1 MTHRDEQIEKKFQ
14 AIEADTELNQKH
26 QDPIT
31 FKELEAIIKRW
42 LLIEDVGLIKVLTA
56 CVLSNRL
63 EAEPV
68 WLLIVAGSG
77 GTKTEL
83 LRGLNG
89 LKDIY
94 PLSDLTPQ
102 TFLSGVIITMKDFT
116 TVLEM
121 SPDKRAVI
129 LSQLREIY
137 DGDISKGFGTG
148 ETKRWTGKMGF
159 IAGVT
164 TIIDRRQTIYQML
177 GERFIQ
183 YKPIQPNRLAVAKQ
197 AMANSGLEKQMR
209 EEIQNAFTA
218 YIEGVEISGKV
229 MQAPE
234 KYKERLLSLA
244 AFCTQA
250 RSGVVRDSYSRDI
263 VFVPEP
269 ELPTRLVK
277 QYVSLFNAMSL
288 TSGDYTEADYRLMY
302 KIGMDSLPSLRKH
315 IIENLIASD
324 GSATVS
330 ELAEST
336 NYPENSI
343 RRQLEELQCLNIVG
357 GDSKTM
363 AYSYELTENTRKLL
377 ANALPDTPSFSET
390 LNQLFPDKP
399 SLPEKSGG
407 I

>member
-1 MTHRDEQIEKKFQ
+1 
-14 AIEADTELNQKH
+14 
-26 QDPIT
+26 
-31 FKELEAIIKRW
+31 
-42 LLIEDVGLIKVLTA
+42 
-56 CVLSNRL
+56 
-63 EAEPV
+63 V

-102 TFLSGVIITMKDFT
+102 TFLSGDKTNKKGSLLHRLPPEVIITMKDFT

-121 SPDKRAVI
+121 SPDKRSVI

-148 ETKRWTGKMGF
+148 ETKRWKGKMGF

-183 YKPIQPNRLAVAKQ
+183 YKPTQPNRLAVGKQ
-197 AMANSGLEKQMR
+197 AMANGGLEKQMR
-209 EEIQNAFTA
+209 EEIQNAFVA
-218 YIEGVEISGKV
+218 YIDGVEISGKV
-229 MQAPE
+229 MEVPE
-234 KYKERLLSLA
+234 KYKERLLNLA
-244 AFCTQA
+244 TFCTQA
-250 RSGVVRDSYSRDI
+250 RSGVIRDSYTRDI
-263 VFVPEP
+263 VFVPDP

-277 QYVSLFNAMSL
+277 QYISLFNAMSL
-288 TSGDYTEADYRLMY
+288 TSGDYTEADYRVMY
-302 KIGMDSLPSLRKH
+302 KVGMDSLPTLRCH
-315 IIENLIASD
+315 IIQSLVACG
-324 GSATVS
+324 GSSTVS
-330 ELAEST
+330 ELAANT
-336 NYPENSI
+336 NYPENSV
-343 RRQLEELQCLNIVG
+343 RRQLEELQCLNVVD

-363 AYSYELTENTRKLL
+363 AYSYELTDSSKELL
-377 ANALPDTPSFSET
+377 AKALPDTLAIPET
-390 LNQLFPDKP
+390 INKIFPGAT

-407 I
+407 IGKTNEELT